1 MLGFYFFFFKQQQ
14 QVNVAPPPPP
24 AGPSPLLFF
33 PPIYFCY
40 LFHFMRYL
48 CLLQYTHRHSDT
60 GYVTLLCF
68 LQMTRPQFQ
77 RNGGK
82 YLYIIYFFIV
92 QSRNPLNSMKV
103 YKVFPLNHLY
113 VPSSSLHTHSHHEK
127 VALELGMGPLIYVNM
142 VRSLPVL
149 KISLNSRRS
158 INIFRRISTIL
169 EVHCTQSLRA
179 FIHTGLMK
187 T

>member
-1 MLGFYFFFFKQQQ
+1 MDWSVNSSVRIFFFFFKQQQ

-82 YLYIIYFFIV
+82 YLYIHIFFLLYRAETLWIAW
-92 QSRNPLNSMKV
+92 RCIKC
-103 YKVFPLNHLY
+103 FP
-113 VPSSSLHTHSHHEK
+113 
-127 VALELGMGPLIYVNM
+127 
-142 VRSLPVL
+142 
-149 KISLNSRRS
+149 
-158 INIFRRISTIL
+158 STIYTSPL
-169 EVHCTQSLRA
+169 LLFTPTPTMKKWRWSLAWVHSSMLTWFVRCQFWRYL
-179 FIHTGLMK
+179 
-187 T
+187 

>member
-1 MLGFYFFFFKQQQ
+1 MLGFYFIFFQ
-14 QVNVAPPPPP
+14 AAA
-24 AGPSPLLFF
+24 AGQCRPSPAPCWSLTSAFFSSHLFLLPLSFHEVF
-33 PPIYFCY
+33 MFAPIQTQRHRLRHTVMLPTDDSASIPEKWWQIFI
-40 LFHFMRYL
+40 
-48 CLLQYTHRHSDT
+48 YT
-60 GYVTLLCF
+60 
-68 LQMTRPQFQ
+68 
-77 RNGGK
+77 
-82 YLYIIYFFIV
+82 YIFFIV